1 MWFESRSSQASVSCV
16 ALRALDMWSTGVIVY
31 VSLSGQFPF
40 NEDVDIE
47 DQIKNAQFMYPPK
60 PWDSISNMAIDFIKV
75 ASCIVRGL
83 ISKENNSTRKRGTT
97 STFEG
102 RSLFLAVFKESF
114 KK

>member
-1 MWFESRSSQASVSCV
+1 
-16 ALRALDMWSTGVIVY
+16 MWSTGVIVY

-75 ASCIVRGL
+75 ASCVVRGL